1 VSRRKEAQKYI
12 AQNRAATF
20 HYVISERYEAGIVLR
35 GSEVKSIRE
44 GGIHLTEAYASID
57 HGEVWLR
64 QMHIASFFAA
74 RAFPHAERGA
84 RKLLLHAKEIRHLER
99 AVLREGYTLVPLNLY
114 FKDGR
119 VKVTLGLG
127 RGKKAHDKRAAI
139 AERTETREALE
150 MMRARRRAPP
160 R

>member
-1 VSRRKEAQKYI
+1 VSGHRKEAQKFI

-35 GSEVKSIRE
+35 GSEVKSLRD
-44 GGIHLTEAYASID
+44 GHAHLTEAYASID
-57 HGEVWLR
+57 QGEVWLR
-64 QMHIASFFAA
+64 QLHIAAFAAA
-74 RAFPHAERGA
+74 RAFPHVERGA

-114 FKDGR
+114 FKEGR

-139 AERTETREALE
+139 AERTESLEALE
-150 MMRARRRAPP
+150 AIRARRRG
-160 R
+160 